1 MRKPAVHPA
10 FSRING
16 GLRRGSTRKE
26 NVVLTDRSS
35 RRSAKKSEDIP
46 ANPKLGYL
54 SPKYLHMKYLSLL
67 TLAALVFA
75 GCDKDDNEPT
85 KTELLTSSAW
95 QYDNGGVDQDR
106 NGTVDVSFAGV
117 LPACVLDNK
126 ATFNA
131 NGSGVGDE
139 GSTKCQTTD
148 PQTTP
153 FNWAFTN
160 NEQNIQMNGTGL
172 FGIGGNFKV
181 TALTSSQ
188 LGLQK
193 DTTISGFTVSM
204 IVNLKH

>member
-1 MRKPAVHPA
+1 MHLKNRRVPATMP
-10 FSRING
+10 N
-16 GLRRGSTRKE
+16 
-26 NVVLTDRSS
+26 
-35 RRSAKKSEDIP
+35 
-46 ANPKLGYL
+46 LGYL
-54 SPKYLHMKYLSLL
+54 SLKYFHMKFLSLL
-67 TLAALVFA
+67 ALSALLFT
-75 GCDKDDNEPT
+75 GCDKDDKEPT
-85 KTELLTSSAW
+85 RTESITASAW

-106 NGTVDVSFAGV
+106 NGTVDVSFAGI

-131 NGSGVGDE
+131 NGSGVADE
-139 GSTKCQTTD
+139 GSTKCQTGD

-153 FNWAFTN
+153 FTWAFTN
-160 NEQNIQMNGTGL
+160 NEQNIQLTGTGL
-172 FGIGGNFKV
+172 FGIGGNFKI